1 MQASPDYDVAVVG
14 LGPVGAVMTGLLAL
28 CGLRVL
34 AVERAADIYDLPR
47 AVHFD
52 DEAMRVFQTLGI
64 AEEIAAVS
72 RPNAGMRFVDAE
84 GRLMLDWPR
93 PQIPGPQGWLPSWR
107 FHQPDLERILRRR
120 LAAMPNVSVRLGTEC
135 TGLAELDDRV
145 ILDLQTDDGAST
157 VHARSVIGCDG
168 ARSMVRESIGG
179 EPEDLGFNERWLV
192 VDLLLKNDRPDLGDF
207 TIQHCNP
214 ARPATYVRGPA
225 NRRRWE
231 ITAKPDETDVYLTD
245 PETVWS
251 FLSRWITPEDA
262 EIERSAVYTFHST
275 LAGCWRRG
283 RLMIAGDAAHQTPP
297 FLGQGLCAGIRDAA
311 NLAWKLTAWLRGAP
325 DSLLESYQ
333 GERHSHARSYVETA
347 VRLGGLIN
355 TSGTEQ
361 ALKDG
366 LRQPDGT
373 VRMESLLRPIG
384 PGLGRQDDKHRGWL
398 APQPRLTN
406 GRLMDERI
414 GYDWVLVHDRAMTPH
429 ETVFPT
435 LSSDNGET
443 EKMLND
449 LSAAAVLIRPDRYIF
464 GTAQTASELE
474 AILSEAAL
482 SISVSVKA
490 SA

>member
-1 MQASPDYDVAVVG
+1 MQAAPEYDVAVVG
-14 LGPVGAVMTGLLAL
+14 LGPVGAVMTALLAL

-34 AVERAADIYDLPR
+34 AVERSDDIYDLPR

-72 RPNAGMRFVDAE
+72 RPNAGMRFVDAN

-120 LAAMPNVSVRLGTEC
+120 LATMPNVTVRLGTEC
-135 TGLAELDDRV
+135 TGLQAHDDRV
-145 ILDLQTDDGAST
+145 VVDLQTGDQAST

-168 ARSMVRESIGG
+168 ARSMVRAAIGD

-192 VDLLLKNDRPDLGDF
+192 VDVLLKNDRPDLGDF

-214 ARPATYVRGPA
+214 ARPATYVRGPG

-231 ITAKPDETDVYLTD
+231 ITAKPDETDAHLTN
-245 PETVWS
+245 PATVWS
-251 FLSRWITPEDA
+251 FLSRWITPDDA
-262 EIERSAVYTFHST
+262 GIERSAVYTFHST
-275 LAGCWRRG
+275 LAGRWRRG

-311 NLAWKLTAWLRGAP
+311 NLAWKLAAVLRGAP
-325 DSLLESYQ
+325 DDLLDTYQ
-333 GERHSHARSYVETA
+333 SERHSHARSYVETA

-366 LRQPDGT
+366 LRQPDGS

-384 PGLGRQDDKHRGWL
+384 PGLGALEDRHRGWL
-398 APQPRLTN
+398 APQPHLTD
-406 GRLMDERI
+406 GRLMDERT
-414 GYDWVLVHDRAMTPH
+414 GYDWVLIHDAAMTPH
-429 ETVFPT
+429 QAVFPAI
-435 LSSDNGET
+435 SSAGDA
-443 EKMLND
+443 EKMLDD
-449 LSAAAVLIRPDRYIF
+449 LPAAAVLIRPDRYIF

-474 AILSEAAL
+474 ALISDATRSIREPAA
-482 SISVSVKA
+482 A